1 MAVLGHCCCLQAFSS
16 CSELGLLSSCSVR
29 ADHCGGVSC
38 RGAQPL
44 AQVGFS
50 SWHPQALEHRLS
62 SCGAW
67 AQLFRGMRDPPGKG
81 MEPVSPAL
89 VGGFFASEPP
99 GKLSSLFFFISLFIY
114 CLGWVF
120 CCLDFLVVA
129 SRGYSLFVVCRL
141 LIEVAFS
148 LWSMGSRAL
157 RLLWLQHVG
166 LVVAAPWLQSTGLIV
181 WCTGLVVPRH
191 VGSS

>member
-1 MAVLGHCCCLQAFSS
+1 
-16 CSELGLLSSCSVR
+16 
-29 ADHCGGVSC
+29 
-38 RGAQPL
+38 
-44 AQVGFS
+44 
-50 SWHPQALEHRLS
+50 
-62 SCGAW
+62 
-67 AQLFRGMRDPPGKG
+67 MRDPPGQG
-81 MEPVSPAL
+81 MEPMSPAL
-89 VGGFFASEPP
+89 VGGFFAPELP

-191 VGSS
+191 VGSSWIRDWTCVFCIGRWILYHWATREAPPIYFLRLVYLSIQT